1 MSSPRSLSTTIYC
14 AALLSGAAVG
24 IVDGIRAARLG
35 HLGGVPLLACVAL
48 VAGFDLLIGAAG
60 GVVLA
65 ALLGL
70 GAWGRQRS
78 SRWVTAGIG
87 WLVVGGLAAVVP
99 VVALYE
105 TANRNNRFLAAGIV
119 ALASLLATAVA
130 GILAPALA
138 RALPFFR
145 PTSQTVASAPG
156 SASKPVTAAGLLLLA
171 PLAALCFEVGVFFIV
186 WRTRAPL
193 PRDVR
198 VARSILG
205 GTITALLPWVLSRA
219 SLAWPRLSWL
229 KATGT
234 ALLLFGV
241 PSGLLIRARWA
252 QDFQFVAWNEVL
264 VVVELALATLVMALV
279 LRRSPAAGR
288 AWLRV
293 VLLLGLPVLA
303 AATVL
308 VVSESEP
315 ARKAASAHA
324 GFTGE
329 LVALGQRTFD
339 FDHDGYSR
347 FFGGGDCDDH
357 DPGRNPGA
365 QDWPDDGIDQDCD
378 GKDASVEAL
387 RSPLYHPVP
396 ASVPADLKFLF
407 VTIDTLRADHLGCYG
422 YPRPTSPVLDRLA
435 SEGVLFENG
444 WAHAPSTRYSMPAI
458 ATSRWPSAIKWDE
471 SIWWPRIDPSM
482 RTIGEALHDLGYTT
496 AAFYAYLYFNRAD
509 RRGFERGI
517 DFYDDRRAALHVNVN
532 GPMESVGSSA
542 REMADDG
549 IAFLREHGQEKFFL
563 WLHFY
568 DPHLNYQR
576 HPEAPAFG
584 DGQADL
590 YDGEIWFTD
599 HHFGRVLDE
608 LKSLGLWDKTAIVVT
623 GDHGESLGEHGI
635 SAHGYHLYAPHTK
648 VPFIVRVPGLLP
660 RRSVTPVGHVDLA
673 PTLVNLARGPHQP
686 GFLGRSTVDLLA
698 GGLDGAAP
706 QPVFQ
711 EVSYEGN
718 VKRRAWVTA
727 THHLIWNWTPDNTTE
742 CYDLA
747 HDPAEARDLWGTP
760 AGEPECSRLKA
771 DLRTRVALLSLPVG
785 YGEKIA
791 AGVSAPGTP
800 APAPTHP
807 LDARMG
813 EVLRVTGY
821 DLSSPEVVRGG
832 DTELT
837 VYFESLAP
845 VPAGWRPFFHLDGP
859 GGSFR
864 NLDHVPVD
872 GAYPIERWRPGQHIR
887 DHQRIGFPAYTPPG
901 LYTVYV
907 GLFKKSARMP
917 VTPPTAH
924 DGKDRLRVTTIRVE

>member
-1 MSSPRSLSTTIYC
+1 MPSPRSFPATIYR

-24 IVDGIRAARLG
+24 LVDGVRAARLG
-35 HLGGVPLLACVAL
+35 HLGGSSALSCVML
-48 VAGFDLLIGAAG
+48 VTGFDVLLGAAG
-60 GVVLA
+60 GLVFA
-65 ALLGL
+65 TLLGL
-70 GAWGRQRS
+70 GVWGRQRA
-78 SRWVTAGIG
+78 SRWMALGIG
-87 WLVVGGLAAVVP
+87 WFVVGGLAAIAP
-99 VVALYE
+99 VVALTE

-119 ALASLLATAVA
+119 ALASLLAAAVA
-130 GILAPALA
+130 AVLGPALA
-138 RALPFFR
+138 RALPFSLPR
-145 PTSQTVASAPG
+145 AAVARVPAG
-156 SASKPVTAAGLLLLA
+156 KPVTAAGLLLLA
-171 PLAALCFEVGVFFIV
+171 PLAALLFEVAVFFAV

-193 PRDVR
+193 PRDVK
-198 VARSILG
+198 VARAILG
-205 GTITALLPWVLSRA
+205 GALTAVLPWVVGRA
-219 SLAWPRLSWL
+219 SFVWPRLSWP
-229 KATGT
+229 KALGT

-252 QDFQFVAWNEVL
+252 QDFQFVEWNEVR
-264 VVVELALATLVMALV
+264 VVAALALAT
-279 LRRSPAAGR
+279 
-288 AWLRV
+288 V
-293 VLLLGLPVLA
+293 VLGLLLPRFPVAGKKWPRAALFVALPVLA
-303 AATVL
+303 AVTVF

-324 GFTGE
+324 GFTGA
-329 LVALGQRTFD
+329 LVALGQRSFD

-378 GKDASVEAL
+378 GRDASTESL
-387 RSPLYHPVP
+387 RSPPFHPVP
-396 ASVPADLKFLF
+396 GSVPADLKFLF

-422 YPRPTSPVLDRLA
+422 YGRPTTPVLDQLA
-435 SEGVLFENG
+435 SESVLFENG

-471 SIWWPRIDPSM
+471 SIWWPRIDPSV

-496 AAFYAYLYFNRAD
+496 AAFYAYRYFDRAD
-509 RRGFERGI
+509 HRGFERGI
-517 DFYDDRRAALHVNVN
+517 DYYDDRRAALHVNVN

-549 IAFLREHGQEKFFL
+549 VAFLREHGQEKFFL
-563 WLHFY
+563 WMHFY

-576 HPEAPAFG
+576 HPEAPDFG
-584 DGQADL
+584 NRQADL

-608 LKSLGLWDKTAIVVT
+608 LKALSLWDKTAIVVT

-635 SAHGYHLYAPHTK
+635 NAHGYHLYSPHTK

-660 RRSVTPVGHVDLA
+660 RRSATPVGHVDLA

-686 GFLGRSTVDLLA
+686 GFLGRSMVDLLA
-698 GGLDGAAP
+698 GSLDGAPP

-747 HDPAEARDLWGTP
+747 HDPAESRDLWGAP
-760 AGEPECSRLKA
+760 AGEPACSRLKA
-771 DLRTRVALLSLPVG
+771 ELRERVALLSLPAG
-785 YGEKIA
+785 YAEKIA
-791 AGVSAPGTP
+791 AGVSAPG
-800 APAPTHP
+800 APTPVPAHA
-807 LDARMG
+807 LDGRIG
-813 EVLRVTGY
+813 DCLHVTGY
-821 DLSSPEVVRGG
+821 DLSASEVARGG
-832 DTELT
+832 EVELT
-837 VYFESLAP
+837 MYFESLAP
-845 VPAGWRPFFHLDGP
+845 VPHGWRPFFHLDGP

-872 GAYPIERWRPGQHIR
+872 GAYPIERWRRGQHIR

-901 LYTVYV
+901 VYTIYV
-907 GLFKKSARMP
+907 GLFQGPARLP
-917 VTPPTAH
+917 VTPPESN
-924 DGKDRLRVTTIRVE
+924 DGKDRLRVATIRVE

>member
-1 MSSPRSLSTTIYC
+1 MPSPRSLPITIFS
-14 AALLSGAAVG
+14 AALASGAAVG
-24 IVDGIRAARLG
+24 IVDGLRAAQLG
-35 HLGGVPLLACVAL
+35 HLGGASLLLCVAL
-48 VAGFDLLIGAAG
+48 VAGFDVLIAAAG
-60 GVVLA
+60 GAVLA

-70 GAWGRQRS
+70 GAWGRQRA
-78 SRWVTAGIG
+78 SRWVCSAIG
-87 WLVVGGLAAVVP
+87 WLVTGSLAAIAP
-99 VVALYE
+99 VLALVW

-119 ALASLLATAVA
+119 ALASLLAAAAAAVV
-130 GILAPALA
+130 GPALA
-138 RALPFFR
+138 RALPFSS
-145 PTSQTVASAPG
+145 PPSGPVASIPVPPG
-156 SASKPVTAAGLLLLA
+156 KPVSAAGILLLA
-171 PLAALCFEVGVFFIV
+171 PLSALLVEVAVFFVV

-198 VARSILG
+198 IARSILSAAL
-205 GTITALLPWVLSRA
+205 TAPLPWVVGRA
-219 SLAWPRLSWL
+219 SLAWPRLAWPKSL
-229 KATGT
+229 GG

-241 PSGLLIRARWA
+241 PTGLLVRARWA
-252 QDFQFVAWNEVL
+252 QDFQFVAWNEVR
-264 VVVELALATLVMALV
+264 VVVALGLATVV
-279 LRRSPAAGR
+279 LAWLLPRRPAAGR
-288 AWLRV
+288 KWQRAA
-293 VLLLGLPVLA
+293 LLAGLPLLA
-303 AATVL
+303 LVTVF
-308 VVSESEP
+308 VVGESEA
-315 ARKAASAHA
+315 ARKSASAHA
-324 GFTGE
+324 AFTGA
-329 LVALGQRTFD
+329 LVAIGQRSFD

-347 FFGGGDCDDH
+347 FFGGGDCDDR
-357 DPGRNPGA
+357 DPERNPGA

-378 GKDASVEAL
+378 GKDASSESL
-387 RSPLYHPVP
+387 RSPPFHPVP

-422 YPRPTSPVLDRLA
+422 YARPTTPALDRLA
-435 SEGVLFENG
+435 SESVLFENG

-471 SIWWPRIDPSM
+471 SIWWPRIDPSV

-563 WLHFY
+563 WMHFY
-568 DPHLNYQR
+568 DPHLNYER
-576 HPEAPAFG
+576 HPEAPEFG
-584 DGQADL
+584 SRQADL

-599 HHFGRVLDE
+599 HHFGRVLDQ
-608 LKSLGLWDKTAIVVT
+608 LKALGLWDKTAIVGI

-635 SAHGYHLYAPHTK
+635 NAHGYHLYAPHTK

-660 RRSVTPVGHVDLA
+660 RRSGTPVGHVDLA

-686 GFLGRSTVDLLA
+686 GFLGRSMVDLLA
-698 GGLDGAAP
+698 GSVEGTAP

-742 CYDLA
+742 CYNLA
-747 HDPAEARDLWGTP
+747 HDPAESRDLWGTP

-771 DLRTRVALLSLPVG
+771 DLRARVALLSLPVG
-785 YGEKIA
+785 YGEQIA
-791 AGVSAPGTP
+791 ASVSAPG
-800 APAPTHP
+800 APAPVPSHP
-807 LDARMG
+807 LDGRVG
-813 EVLRVTGY
+813 DVLRVTGY
-821 DLSSPEVVRGG
+821 DLSTPEVARGG
-832 DTELT
+832 GVDLT
-837 VYFESLAP
+837 VHFESRAP
-845 VPAGWRPFFHLDGP
+845 VPRGWRPFFHLDGP

-887 DHQRIGFPAYTPPG
+887 DRQHIGFSPQAPPG
-901 LYTVYV
+901 LYTVFV
-907 GLFKKSARMP
+907 GLFKGSGRLP
-917 VTPPTAH
+917 VTPPAAN
-924 DGKDRLRVTTIRVE
+924 DGKDRLRLATIRVQ

>member
-1 MSSPRSLSTTIYC
+1 MPSPRSLSIAIYR
-14 AALLSGAAVG
+14 AALASGAAVG
-24 IVDGIRAARLG
+24 IVDGIRAAWMG
-35 HLGGVPLLACVAL
+35 HLGGVRSLSCVAL
-48 VAGFDLLIGAAG
+48 VAGFDLLMGATG
-60 GVVLA
+60 GAVLA
-65 ALLGL
+65 LLLGL
-70 GAWGRQRS
+70 GAWGRQRA
-78 SRWVTAGIG
+78 SRLVCSGIA
-87 WLVVGGLAAVVP
+87 WLLVGGLAAVVP
-99 VVALYE
+99 VVALHE

-119 ALASLLATAVA
+119 ALASLLAAAVA
-130 GILAPALA
+130 AVLGPALA
-138 RALPFFR
+138 RALPF
-145 PTSQTVASAPG
+145 SSAASGQAGPPPAG
-156 SASKPVTAAGLLLLA
+156 KPVTAVGLLLLA
-171 PLAALCFEVGVFFIV
+171 PLAALLVEVAVFLVV

-198 VARSILG
+198 IARSILG
-205 GTITALLPWVLSRA
+205 GAFTALLPWIVGRA
-219 SLAWPRLSWL
+219 SLAWPRLSWPR
-229 KATGT
+229 AASA
-234 ALLLFGV
+234 ALWLFGV
-241 PSGLLIRARWA
+241 PTGLLVRARWA
-252 QDFQFVAWNEVL
+252 QDFQFVQWNEVR
-264 VVVELALATLVMALV
+264 VVVELALGTLVLALLL
-279 LRRSPAAGR
+279 LRRPAVGGR
-288 AWLRV
+288 WWRV
-293 VLLLGLPVLA
+293 AVLAGLPVLA

-308 VVSESEP
+308 LVGESEP

-324 GFTGE
+324 GFAGD
-329 LVALGQRTFD
+329 LIALGQRSFD
-339 FDHDGYSR
+339 LDHDGYSR
-347 FFGGGDCDDH
+347 FFGGGDCDDR
-357 DPGRNPGA
+357 DPSRNPGA

-378 GKDASVEAL
+378 GKDASIESL

-396 ASVPADLKFLF
+396 ASVPTDLKFLF

-422 YPRPTSPVLDRLA
+422 YPRPTTPVLDRLA
-435 SEGVLFENG
+435 SESVLFENG

-471 SIWWPRIDPSM
+471 SIWWPRIDSSM

-542 REMADDG
+542 REMADDAV
-549 IAFLREHGQEKFFL
+549 AFLREHGQEKFFL

-568 DPHLNYQR
+568 DPHLNYER

-584 DGQADL
+584 DRQVDL

-648 VPFIVRVPGLLP
+648 VPFIVRVPGLPP
-660 RRSVTPVGHVDLA
+660 RRSRTPVGHVDLA

-686 GFLGRSTVDLLA
+686 GFLGRSMVDLLA
-698 GGLDGAAP
+698 GSVDGAAP

-771 DLRTRVALLSLPVG
+771 NLRTRVALLSLPVG

-791 AGVSAPGTP
+791 AGVSAPGAP
-800 APAPTHP
+800 APAPSHA
-807 LDARMG
+807 LGGRIGD
-813 EVLRVTGY
+813 VLRVTGY
-821 DLSSPEVVRGG
+821 DLSSPEVARGG
-832 DTELT
+832 DAELT

-845 VPAGWRPFFHLDGP
+845 VPPGWRPFFHLDGP

-864 NLDHVPVD
+864 NLDHAPVD
-872 GAYPIERWRPGQHIR
+872 GAYPLERWRPGQHIR
-887 DHQRIGFPAYTPPG
+887 DRQRIGFFGPPG
-901 LYTVYV
+901 LYTIYV
-907 GLFKKSARMP
+907 GLFKGGARMP
-917 VTPPTAH
+917 VAPPEAS
-924 DGKDRLRVTTIRVE
+924 DGKDRLRVTTVRVE

>member
-1 MSSPRSLSTTIYC
+1 VPSPRNLSITVYR

-24 IVDGIRAARLG
+24 IVDGMRAARLG

-60 GVVLA
+60 GAVLA
-65 ALLGL
+65 VLLGL
-70 GAWGRQRS
+70 AVWGRQRA

-87 WLVVGGLAAVVP
+87 WFVIGGLAAAVP

-119 ALASLLATAVA
+119 ALASLLAAAAA
-130 GILAPALA
+130 GVLGPALA
-138 RALPFFR
+138 RVLPSSR
-145 PTSQTVASAPG
+145 PASQSGASGPSSRG
-156 SASKPVTAAGLLLLA
+156 RPVTAAGLLLLA
-171 PLAALCFEVGVFFIV
+171 PLAALCCEVAVFLVV

-198 VARSILG
+198 IVRSILG
-205 GTITALLPWVLSRA
+205 GAITALLPWVLSRA
-219 SLAWPRLSWL
+219 SLAWPRLSWP
-229 KATGT
+229 KAVGA
-234 ALLLFGV
+234 ALLLFGL
-241 PSGLLIRARWA
+241 PTGLLIRARWA

-279 LRRSPAAGR
+279 LRRSAVAGR
-288 AWLRV
+288 QWLRV
-293 VLLLGLPVLA
+293 ALLLGLPVLA

-378 GKDASVEAL
+378 GKDASIESL

-422 YPRPTSPVLDRLA
+422 YPRPTSPALDRLA
-435 SEGVLFENG
+435 SESVLFENG

-496 AAFYAYLYFNRAD
+496 AAFYAYLYFKRAD

-517 DFYDDRRAALHVNVN
+517 DFYDDECAALHVNVS
-532 GPMESVGSSA
+532 GPAESVGSSA
-542 REMADDG
+542 RQMADKG

-584 DGQADL
+584 ERQADL

-608 LKSLGLWDKTAIVVT
+608 LKTLGLWDKTVIVVT

-635 SAHGYHLYAPHTK
+635 NAHGYHLYAPHTK
-648 VPFIVRVPGLLP
+648 VPFIMHVPGLLP
-660 RRSVTPVGHVDLA
+660 RHSAVPVGHVDLA

-686 GFLGRSTVDLLA
+686 GFLGRSMVDLLA
-698 GGLDGAAP
+698 GGVDGTPP

-771 DLRTRVALLSLPVG
+771 DLRARVALLSLPVG

-791 AGVSAPGTP
+791 AGVSAPGVP
-800 APAPTHP
+800 APAPSHP
-807 LDARMG
+807 LDARIG
-813 EVLRVTGY
+813 DVLRVTGY
-821 DLSSPEVVRGG
+821 DLSSPEVARGG
-832 DTELT
+832 DSELT

-845 VPAGWRPFFHLDGP
+845 VPRGWRPFFHLNGP
-859 GGSFR
+859 GDSFR

-872 GAYPIERWRPGQHIR
+872 GAYPMERWRPGQHIR
-887 DHQRIGFPAYTPPG
+887 DRQRIVFPAPTPPG
-901 LYTVYV
+901 LYTIYV
-907 GLFKKSARMP
+907 GLFKGGARMP
-917 VTPPTAH
+917 VTPAQAH